1 MSLIHVHILFIYQ
14 TLFIHGTWYQG
25 ADGSAH
31 QNEAPDIN
39 FEVENE
45 SGAALPNTGGPGTGL
60 IYLLGIMLTGLAGA
74 GLAMRLRRK
83 AV

>member
-1 MSLIHVHILFIYQ
+1 MPWNHQICGLGLAYLAKQIKNI
-14 TLFIHGTWYQG
+14 
-25 ADGSAH
+25 DGSAH